1 MTSTLK
7 LLDLRYSFESQG
19 KSMTKTIHGKVHG
32 KIIELD
38 ENLGVA
44 DGQDLEVKVVSS
56 TTTWGESLRRCAG
69 ALADIP
75 GLDEHMEQILRERK
89 TDRFRDVPE

>member
-1 MTSTLK
+1 
-7 LLDLRYSFESQG
+7 
-19 KSMTKTIHGKVHG
+19 MTKTIHGKVHG

-38 ENLGVA
+38 EDLGMA
-44 DGQDLEVKVVSS
+44 EGQEVEVQVKVLPS
-56 TTTWGESLRRCAG
+56 TKTWGNGLRRCAG

-75 GLDEHMEQILRERK
+75 GLDEDMEQILRERK

>member
-1 MTSTLK
+1 
-7 LLDLRYSFESQG
+7 
-19 KSMTKTIHGKVHG
+19 MTKTIHSKVHG

-38 ENLGVA
+38 EDLGVA
-44 DGQDLEVKVVSS
+44 EGQEVAVQVKVVSS

-69 ALADIP
+69 ALADIT
-75 GLDEHMEQILRERK
+75 GLDEDLEQILRERK